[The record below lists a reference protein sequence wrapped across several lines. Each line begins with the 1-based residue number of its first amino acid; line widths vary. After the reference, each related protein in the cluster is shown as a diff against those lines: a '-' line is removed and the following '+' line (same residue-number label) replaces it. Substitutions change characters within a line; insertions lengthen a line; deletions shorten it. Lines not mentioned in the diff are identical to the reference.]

1 MRILSLTAGAAE
13 MYCGS
18 CLRDNALARELMAM
32 GHDVTLVP
40 VYTPTKVDGRN
51 VSGSKVL
58 FGGISVYLQ
67 QHSALFRHTPWIV
80 DRLLDSPWALKMA
93 SRRSLAVN
101 PKFLGE
107 MTVSMLEGE
116 SGRLAKEFTKLEY
129 WFSQAVKPDVVSLPN
144 TLLISMAQPV
154 RNVFR
159 GPLVCTMQGED
170 LFLDSLAE
178 PYRSQALS
186 LIRARVKDVDAFVA
200 VSAWYA
206 GYMAEYF
213 RIPRAR
219 IHTVGLGVDLPAS
232 ASSSLERKGDF
243 TVSYLARIAPEK
255 GLHLL
260 GEAWRRFREMDQ
272 GPARLRAAGY
282 LAPEHRP
289 YLEGVTRQLAE
300 WGHARDFEYLG
311 ELDHGHKVRFLS
323 EAHVLTVPVVYD
335 DPKGLYALEA
345 LAAGTPVVLPARGAL
360 TEHVERT
367 GGGILTAA
375 GDARQIAGAWL
386 QLKNDPSAARQ
397 FGERGRANAALH
409 YSVRAM
415 ASQTLDLYRMLAASP
430 PPSAMGETI
439 APGQ

>member
-32 GHDVTLVP
+32 GHDVILAP

-51 VSGSKVL
+51 VSGSRVL

-101 PKFLGE
+101 PKLLGE

-116 SGRLAKEFTKLEY
+116 SGRLAKEFAKLEY
-129 WFSQAVKPDVVSLPN
+129 WFSQGLKPDVVNLPN

-186 LIRARVKDVDAFVA
+186 LIRARVKDIDAFVA

-206 GYMAEYF
+206 DYMAEYF
-213 RIPRAR
+213 QIPRAR
-219 IHTVGLGVDLPAS
+219 IHTVGLGVDPA
-232 ASSSLERKGDF
+232 ASSDSLERKGDF
-243 TVSYLARIAPEK
+243 TVSYMARIAPEK

-260 GEAWRRFREMDQ
+260 FEAWRRFREKDQ

-289 YLEGVTRQLAE
+289 YLEGVTRQLTE

-311 ELDHGHKVRFLS
+311 ELDHGNKARFLA

-375 GDARQIAGAWL
+375 GDARQIADAWL
-386 QLKNDPSAARQ
+386 QLKNDPSTARQ

-415 ASQTLDLYRMLAASP
+415 ASQTLELYRMLAASP
-430 PPSAMGETI
+430 PPSAMGETV
-439 APGQ
+439 ASGQ